1 MCTSVILFRKN
12 SNWPLILATNRD
24 EYFNRKSLPPG
35 KHWKNQPD
43 IIGGLDRLAGGTWC
57 AVNESGL
64 VACIHNRT
72 LGVRSFTNKSRGEI
86 IIKILKGKNIN
97 EAKKILEY
105 LDLSD
110 YQGFNLIFGNNKKLY
125 WLKHSDSNPTSQLSI
140 NNIPEGISV
149 ITNCDLNDIRD
160 KKTKYYIKEFSNT
173 PYPNPDSQNWLY
185 WETLL
190 KNDKIE
196 KQTKPEE
203 SICFNINNKFGTVS
217 SAIISLKNEKK
228 TNGSIIY
235 RYTEGPPNI
244 NIYKNVKL
252 L

>member
-12 SNWPLILATNRD
+12 SNWPLILGTNRD
-24 EYFNRKSLPPG
+24 EYFNRESLPPG
-35 KHWKNQPD
+35 RHWKNQPD
-43 IIGGLDRLAGGTWC
+43 IIGGLDKSAGGTWC

-64 VACIHNRT
+64 VACIHNTT
-72 LGVRSFTNKSRGEI
+72 LNVRNFSNRSRGEI
-86 IIKILKGKNIN
+86 IIKILKGKNIH
-97 EAKKILEY
+97 EAKKIIRS
-105 LDLSD
+105 LDLSV
-110 YQGFNLIFGNNKKLY
+110 YSGFNLIFGNNEGIY
-125 WLKHSDSNPTSQLSI
+125 WLKHSGPTSKLSI

-149 ITNCDLNDIRD
+149 MTNCDLNDSRD
-160 KKTKYYIKEFSNT
+160 KKTKNYIKKFYNI
-173 PYPNPDSQNWLY
+173 PYPDPDSQNWSY

-190 KNDKIE
+190 KSDKIE

-203 SICFNINNKFGTVS
+203 SICFNIDNNFGTVS

-228 TNGSIIY
+228 KNGSIIY

-244 NIYKNVKL
+244 NIYKNAKL

>member
-35 KHWKNQPD
+35 RHWKNQPD
-43 IIGGLDRLAGGTWC
+43 IIGGLDKLAGGTWC

-72 LGVRSFTNKSRGEI
+72 LGVKSFSNKSRGEI

-97 EAKKILEY
+97 EAKKIIES
-105 LDLSD
+105 LDFSA
-110 YQGFNLIFGNNKKLY
+110 YNGFNLIFGNNESAY
-125 WLKHSDSNPTSQLSI
+125 WLKHSDPKSKLSMK
-140 NNIPEGISV
+140 NIHEGISV
-149 ITNCDLNDIRD
+149 MTNCDLNDARD
-160 KKTKYYIKEFSNT
+160 KKTKYYKKEFDNI
-173 PYPNPDSQNWLY
+173 PYPDPNSQNWSY

-190 KNDKIE
+190 KSDKIE

-203 SICFNINNKFGTVS
+203 SICFNIDNNFGTVS
-217 SAIISLKNEKK
+217 SAIICLKNEKK
-228 TNGSIIY
+228 KNGSIIY